1 MTAMRKPT
9 TYTNSAGQ
17 TVTVYGMAKPRP
29 SERTWRGAAKY
40 SLANLGGKANT
51 LRGAGLNHAKG

>member
-1 MTAMRKPT
+1 MTAMRKPS
-9 TYTNSAGQ
+9 TYTNAAGQ

-40 SLANLGGKANT
+40 SLANLGHQAT
-51 LRGAGLNHAKG
+51 ALRNAGLNHARG

>member
-1 MTAMRKPT
+1 MTAMRKPS

-17 TVTVYGMAKPRP
+17 TVTVYAMAKPRP

>member
-1 MTAMRKPT
+1 MKPS
-9 TYTNSAGQ
+9 TYTNAAGQ
-17 TVTVYGMAKPRP
+17 TVTVYAMAKPRP

-51 LRGAGLNHAKG
+51 LRSSGLNHAKG